1 MARLGILGLPN
12 TGKTTVF
19 NALTGLEA
27 PVAAHPFSTVEPN
40 QGVALVPDEVLVR
53 AADVE
58 KSKKTVHA
66 TLELL
71 DLPAMA
77 RAGSSRGLASQ
88 FLARLREMEALLVVL
103 RAFDDPAV
111 PHDESGLD
119 PVSQAEEL
127 LLELA
132 LADAEVFERRLERL
146 AKEATGDSSKRPA
159 AAAFARAVELLAA
172 GSALRTEEWSEE
184 ALRAFRDSAP
194 LTLKPAVWVVN
205 VGEDQSLDPTAAVV
219 DVVPP
224 GDTVVAISARL
235 EEEAAHLD
243 PADRTELFEGL
254 GLGEGALVK
263 VVRAAHDALG
273 LISFYT
279 LGPKEAHAWTVRRG
293 ALAPEAAGKIH
304 TDLQRGF
311 IRAEVATIE
320 EVIEAGGWDA
330 AKRANKVRVEGKDY
344 CVAEGDVI
352 VVRFSI

>member
-1 MARLGILGLPN
+1 M
-12 TGKTTVF
+12 
-19 NALTGLEA
+19 
-27 PVAAHPFSTVEPN
+27 
-40 QGVALVPDEVLVR
+40 VPDEVLVR

-159 AAAFARAVELLAA
+159 AAAFACDAE
-172 GSALRTEEWSEE
+172 
-184 ALRAFRDSAP
+184 RDSRGR
-194 LTLKPAVWVVN
+194 VVF
-205 VGEDQSLDPTAAVV
+205 L
-219 DVVPP
+219 
-224 GDTVVAISARL
+224 
-235 EEEAAHLD
+235 
-243 PADRTELFEGL
+243 
-254 GLGEGALVK
+254 
-263 VVRAAHDALG
+263 
-273 LISFYT
+273 
-279 LGPKEAHAWTVRRG
+279 
-293 ALAPEAAGKIH
+293 
-304 TDLQRGF
+304 
-311 IRAEVATIE
+311 
-320 EVIEAGGWDA
+320 
-330 AKRANKVRVEGKDY
+330 
-344 CVAEGDVI
+344 GDVDGFGHG
-352 VVRFSI
+352 RDSRG